1 VLNNITIKSRLV
13 FVIGFLSLL
22 LVAIGVLGLFSLSS
36 TNESLRTVYEDR
48 LVALGYLDTVATK
61 MNQNQID
68 LNEVVAGQL
77 SAFPPPVE
85 TVDKILVDVRKRI
98 EEIETTWKA
107 YRSTYATDEEE
118 KLSAEFDT
126 NRRNYGRLGVIP
138 AIAAISAHDFQQ
150 AGEVLQGPLRETFLP
165 AQKTMADLVKLQ
177 TEVGKQ
183 QYTDSQTR
191 YARVRIIAIVS
202 ILIGVGLA
210 AIVGYWLIRAITGPL
225 NEAVRIAEAVAAG
238 DLTQRIEVRS
248 TDETGQLLL
257 ALKDMNESLGNIV
270 GQVRTGTETITV
282 ASRQIATGNAD
293 LSSRTESQASSLE
306 ETASSMEELTS
317 TVKQNAEN
325 ARQANQLVASTA
337 EIAAKGGTV
346 VNEVVE
352 TMASIKDSSRKI
364 ADIIGVIDGIAFQ
377 TNILALNAAVEA
389 ARAGEQGR
397 GFAVV
402 ASEVRSLAQ
411 RSAGAAKEI
420 KTLIEDSVGK
430 VDAGG
435 RLVDEA
441 GHTMDEIVTSVKRV
455 TDIMSE
461 IAAASHEQSAGI
473 EQVNQAVGQM
483 DEMTQQN
490 AALVEEAAAAAE
502 SLREQAVK
510 LAEAVSVF
518 RVEGVQR
525 MPAAESLPVVRD
537 VIEAPVRSVPP
548 VARPVQPKKVAA
560 AGGGEEWEEF

>member
-1 VLNNITIKSRLV
+1 MLSNLSIKSRLA
-13 FVIGFLSLL
+13 FVIGLLSFL
-22 LVAIGVLGLFSLSS
+22 LVAVGGIGMYGMHANNQSLQRVW
-36 TNESLRTVYEDR
+36 ERADR
-48 LVALGYLDTVATK
+48 L
-61 MNQNQID
+61 
-68 LNEVVAGQL
+68 GQL
-77 SAFPPPVE
+77 EYIIALVTANQVKIAESVTGQLIPFPENVE
-85 TVDKILVDVRKRI
+85 LTEKRIADVRKDIDVI
-98 EEIETTWKA
+98 EKHWKTYVA
-107 YRSTYATDEEE
+107 ASTDPEELE
-118 KLSAEFDT
+118 LAKSFDDK
-126 NRRNYGRLGVIP
+126 RRAYGREGVIP
-138 AIAAISAHDFQQ
+138 AIAAINGQDYQY
-150 AGEVLQGPLRETFLP
+150 AGEVLQGPMSKAYEPMRKAL
-165 AQKTMADLVKLQ
+165 QDLITLQ
-177 TEVGKQ
+177 N
-183 QYTDSQTR
+183 TR
-191 YARVRIIAIVS
+191 AKAEHAAAVQAYSVVRTITVVA
-202 ILIGVGLA
+202 ILIGLSLA
-210 AIVGYWLIRAITGPL
+210 VVIGVLLVRAITRPL
-225 NEAVRIAEAVAAG
+225 NDAVRVAGGVAAG
-238 DLTQRIEVRS
+238 DLTQRIEVAS
-248 TDETGQLLL
+248 QDETGQLMQ
-257 ALKDMNESLGNIV
+257 AMKEMNESLARIV
-270 GQVRTGTETITV
+270 GQVRDGTEAIGV
-282 ASRQIATGNAD
+282 ASREIATGNAD

-306 ETASSMEELTS
+306 ETASSMEELTG

-346 VNEVVE
+346 VSEVVE
-352 TMASIKDSSRKI
+352 TMSSIKESSKKI

-420 KTLIEDSVGK
+420 KALIEDSVSK
-430 VDAGG
+430 VETGD

-441 GHTMDEIVTSVKRV
+441 GRTMGEIVTSVKRV

-502 SLREQAVK
+502 SLREQAGK

-518 RVEGVQR
+518 RVDARHAEPVAPR
-525 MPAAESLPVVRD
+525 TLAVVPAARK
-537 VIEAPVRSVPP
+537 ATAAPP
-548 VARPVQPKKVAA
+548 VSARRPKKLAV
-560 AGGGEEWEEF
+560 AGGGDWESF

>member
-1 VLNNITIKSRLV
+1 MLNNITIKSRLV

-306 ETASSMEELTS
+306 ETAS
-317 TVKQNAEN
+317 
-325 ARQANQLVASTA
+325 
-337 EIAAKGGTV
+337 
-346 VNEVVE
+346 
-352 TMASIKDSSRKI
+352 
-364 ADIIGVIDGIAFQ
+364 
-377 TNILALNAAVEA
+377 
-389 ARAGEQGR
+389 
-397 GFAVV
+397 
-402 ASEVRSLAQ
+402 
-411 RSAGAAKEI
+411 
-420 KTLIEDSVGK
+420 
-430 VDAGG
+430 
-435 RLVDEA
+435 
-441 GHTMDEIVTSVKRV
+441 
-455 TDIMSE
+455 
-461 IAAASHEQSAGI
+461 
-473 EQVNQAVGQM
+473 
-483 DEMTQQN
+483 
-490 AALVEEAAAAAE
+490 
-502 SLREQAVK
+502 
-510 LAEAVSVF
+510 
-518 RVEGVQR
+518 
-525 MPAAESLPVVRD
+525 
-537 VIEAPVRSVPP
+537 
-548 VARPVQPKKVAA
+548 
-560 AGGGEEWEEF
+560 

>member
-1 VLNNITIKSRLV
+1 MLKDLSIKTKLV
-13 FVIGFLSLL
+13 FVIGLLSML
-22 LVAIGVLGLFSLSS
+22 LVAIGGLGIYGLASNKQAIGDLQ
-36 TNESLRTVYEDR
+36 NRIERIVQ
-48 LVALGYLDTVATK
+48 LDHI
-61 MNQNQID
+61 ID
-68 LNEVVAGQL
+68 LVTGNQVKVAASVAGQL
-77 SAFPPPVE
+77 IAFPEDIQATEQRVAEVKRNLE
-85 TVDKILVDVRKRI
+85 TIHQKLEAFVAATTDPEEAKLAKALNERRLAYRKDGVMMALSAIDSQDYQRAA
-98 EEIETTWKA
+98 EVFQGPMSKA
-107 YRSTYATDEEE
+107 YQPMRNALQELMTHQQKQAQAAQAMVNASYATI
-118 KLSAEFDT
+118 
-126 NRRNYGRLGVIP
+126 RNITVAAVVIGM
-138 AIAAISAHDFQQ
+138 ALAIS
-150 AGEVLQGPLRETFLP
+150 
-165 AQKTMADLVKLQ
+165 
-177 TEVGKQ
+177 
-183 QYTDSQTR
+183 
-191 YARVRIIAIVS
+191 
-202 ILIGVGLA
+202 IGL
-210 AIVGYWLIRAITGPL
+210 LMIRSITGRL
-225 NEAVRIAEAVAAG
+225 NEAVRIADSVASG
-238 DLTQRIEVRS
+238 DLTQQIDS
-248 TDETGQLLL
+248 GSNDEAGQLMR
-257 ALKDMNESLGNIV
+257 AMKDMNSNLSQIV
-270 GQVRTGTETITV
+270 DRVRNGTEAITV

-518 RVEGVQR
+518 RVEGGHAVSATPLASR
-525 MPAAESLPVVRD
+525 PA
-537 VIEAPVRSVPP
+537 
-548 VARPVQPKKVAA
+548 VAHTHVKRPAKPAVEMRIRKKTRA
-560 AGGGEEWEEF
+560 AGAGGEWAEF